1 MQTARAT
8 LATLLLVLSL
18 SAPARADFKYTETSQ
33 VTGGSL
39 VSVMKVAGIF
49 ARGDT
54 KKQEQQMMQPTSTTH
69 AVKGNRL
76 RTDNA
81 DGTSE
86 IIDLEGQRVIA
97 IDNNKKTYAV
107 ATFQQIR
114 DAMQQAMQNAQA
126 QAKQSPDP
134 NVQNPQLNITP
145 KITVTPG
152 TGNRVILSQSTNET
166 KVLMEITMEATG
178 TGPNAPPPGQPN
190 SATMTTNMDTFVAP
204 SVSGYQEFAE
214 FYRHMAQQANWV
226 VLPSNI
232 HVDPRVSQSM
242 ASLQQNS
249 DALKGFPLLSYVNM
263 SMALAGQPQQDSQTP
278 AQNQNSAPP
287 PNNNSSGNASSNSSS
302 TIDSP
307 STAIAKG
314 LGGLFGKKKQ
324 SNQTSGD
331 QSGSANQ
338 ASAPPPNPNANSNDL
353 IEITTQVTTFSD
365 SSLDGSFFDVPA
377 GYTQTQADPTQVMAG
392 RASPQQPAGK

>member
-1 MQTARAT
+1 MKNIRAT
-8 LATLLLVLSL
+8 LAAFLLLLTL
-18 SAPARADFKYTETSQ
+18 TAPARADFKYTETSQ

-69 AVKGNRL
+69 AVKSNRL

-81 DGTSE
+81 DGTSQ
-86 IIDLEGQRVIA
+86 IIDLDGRRVIA

-126 QAKQSPDP
+126 QAKPSQPSQDP
-134 NVQNPQLNITP
+134 QNTQVNITP

-152 TGNRVILSQSTNET
+152 TGNRVILNQSTNET
-166 KVLMEITMEATG
+166 KVLMELTMQATG
-178 TGPNAPPPGQPN
+178 TGPDAPPPGQPN

-204 SVSGYQEFAE
+204 SVAGYQEFGE
-214 FYRHMAQQANWV
+214 FYRRMAQEVNWM

-232 HVDPRVSQSM
+232 HIDPRVSQNM

-249 DALKGFPLLSYVNM
+249 DALKGFPLLSFVNM
-263 SMALAGQPQQDSQTP
+263 SIAAAGQPDASQSA
-278 AQNQNSAPP
+278 AQNQNATPP
-287 PNNNSSGNASSNSSS
+287 PNNNSSSNSSTS
-302 TIDSP
+302 TTIDSP
-307 STAIAKG
+307 SAALTKG
-314 LGGLFGKKKQ
+314 LGSLFGKKKQ
-324 SNQTSGD
+324 ANQGGD
-331 QSGSANQ
+331 QANSTNQ
-338 ASAPPPNPNANSNDL
+338 GPAPPPNPNANPNDL

-365 SSLDGSFFDVPA
+365 SSLDAGLFDIPT
-377 GYTQTQADPTQVMAG
+377 GYAQVQGDPMQIMAG
-392 RASPQQPAGK
+392 RTAPPAGK